1 VPDDVHIHRR
11 SPPGRALI
19 AAIGHAL
26 KKKNNNKMSE
36 RPETRD
42 PALNIPGDKDTP

>member
-1 VPDDVHIHRR
+1 MAN
-11 SPPGRALI
+11 ALI

-26 KKKNNNKMSE
+26 KKNNNKMSK